1 VPVIEEAQPQLPI
14 AELASLNPDDPDL
27 KRVRDLTKDGYKRK
41 MAPDLLDLAKQ
52 SIERRVLREN
62 LIETL
67 EVEKDHLATS
77 TKMIAQNERE
87 RVMKEQFLKHF
98 RLSPKVGA
106 PGKVLLRFGRNHLHR
121 GYDARGISTLG
132 NFIAEFALQQGEK
145 TFNVGAFGAGG
156 KASMAGK
163 TWERRRTTG

>member
-1 VPVIEEAQPQLPI
+1 
-14 AELASLNPDDPDL
+14 
-27 KRVRDLTKDGYKRK
+27 
-41 MAPDLLDLAKQ
+41 MATTEKWHPTDLANQ
-52 SIERRVLREN
+52 SRAEVDKVLNDVSLREN

-67 EVEKDHLATS
+67 EVEKNRLATN

-87 RVMKEQFLKHF
+87 RVMKEQFLRHF
-98 RLSPKVGA
+98 RLNSKLGA

-163 TWERRRTTG
+163 TGNAGERQDELAFALLAEKAKYSATIFDLTPLRPL